1 MQLFVA
7 DGVVGKNDN
16 MTNKTDH
23 LLANLCFVAIVAVMK
38 NGDLGSSWFYACFRS
53 VLAKTKQRYI
63 FLLTQLGVSSY
74 LLRQPL

>member
-7 DGVVGKNDN
+7 DGVVGKNGN

-23 LLANLCFVAIVAVMK
+23 LLANLCFAAIVPVMK
-38 NGDLGSSWFYACFRS
+38 NGDLGSCWFYVCFRS
-53 VLAKTKQRYI
+53 FLAKTKQRYI

-74 LLRQPL
+74 LLPQPI